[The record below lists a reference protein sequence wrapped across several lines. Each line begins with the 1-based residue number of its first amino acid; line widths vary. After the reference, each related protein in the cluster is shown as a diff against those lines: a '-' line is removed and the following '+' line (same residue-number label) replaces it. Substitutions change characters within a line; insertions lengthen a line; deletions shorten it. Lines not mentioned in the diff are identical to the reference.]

1 MQKSAKSYFAIG
13 LMSGSSLDGLDIT
26 YCKYTKEVGSEGQAN
41 WSFELLHANTAALK
55 HWESQ
60 LAHTAGYSGA
70 ELDKLSRK
78 FAGYM
83 VEELGH
89 FLIEYKIERIDL
101 VSSHGHTISHHP
113 EIGKTCQ
120 IGDGQTMADLLGQ
133 TVVNNL
139 RQRDVDEGGQGAPIV
154 PIGDKHLFGERQF
167 CLNIGGIAN
176 ISIKLLNGLIAF
188 DVCSANQVLNYY
200 ALKLGYPY
208 DKNGDFAK
216 KGVINEGLLQQLN
229 AFEYYQKPY
238 PKSLDNSYSKKLI
251 AKINSVEINPH
262 NALATFTEHIAV
274 QLAKCIET
282 TKKNFGLNF
291 SKKTSLL
298 VTGGGAFNSFLLER
312 CQSYLSIRLH
322 IPSAEIINY
331 KEAIVMGFIGVLRLL
346 EEVNVLASVTG
357 AKRDTSCGDIY
368 NPKLNKL
375 D

>member
-26 YCKYTKEVGSEGQAN
+26 YCKYTKDVSSEGQAN
-41 WSFELLHANTAALK
+41 WTFELLHAKTTALK
-55 HWESQ
+55 HWELQ
-60 LAHTAGYSGA
+60 LAHMADYSEA
-70 ELDKLSRK
+70 ELGKLSK
-78 FAGYM
+78 DFAVYM
-83 VEELGH
+83 VEELNH
-89 FLIEYKIERIDL
+89 FLLEYKIKQLDL

-154 PIGDKHLFGERQF
+154 PIGDKHLFGEYQF

-176 ISIKLLNGLIAF
+176 ISIKLLNRLIAF
-188 DVCSANQVLNYY
+188 DVCSANQVLNFY
-200 ALKLGYPY
+200 ALQLGSPF
-208 DKNGDFAK
+208 DKDGEFAR
-216 KGVINEGLLQQLN
+216 KGAINKGLLQKLN
-229 AFEYYQKPY
+229 AFEYYQKVY

-251 AKINSVEINPH
+251 AKINSVEINPQ
-262 NALATFTEHIAV
+262 NALATYTEHIAV

-282 TKKNFGLNF
+282 LKKNLGLNF
-291 SKKTSLL
+291 SKNTSLL

-331 KEAIVMGFIGVLRLL
+331 KEAIVMGFIGVLRLRK
-346 EEVNVLASVTG
+346 EVNVLASVTG
-357 AKRDTSCGDIY
+357 ANRDTSCGDIY

>member
-41 WSFELLHANTAALK
+41 WSFELLHAKTAALK
-55 HWESQ
+55 HWELQ

-139 RQRDVDEGGQGAPIV
+139 RQKDVDEGGQGAPIV
-154 PIGDKHLFGERQF
+154 PIGDKHLFGEHQF

-200 ALKLGYPY
+200 ALKLGCPY

-282 TKKNFGLNF
+282 TKKNLGLNF

-346 EEVNVLASVTG
+346 EEVNVLASATG
-357 AKRDTSCGDIY
+357 AKRDTSCGDMY
-368 NPKLNKL
+368 NAKLNKL